1 MIVVVD
7 ASLAAK
13 WMLWETDTRDALR
26 FLYYKDRS
34 VCGPDLLFIEVA
46 AAIVARANARKEIV
60 PDALKALEKWT
71 IAWGEHVVRPHRVTQ
86 RRLYEAGKLAIA
98 LGHPLKDCIYLAL
111 AIELSCPLATCDR
124 KLVRK
129 AASVYPE
136 VKLLHEFELADD
148 GIFGPNDKGI
158 R

>member
-13 WMLWETDTRDALR
+13 WMLWEAESRDALR
-26 FLYYKDRS
+26 FLYYKGRDL
-34 VCGPDLLFIEVA
+34 CGPDLLFTEVA
-46 AAIVARANARKEIV
+46 AAIVARANEKKGIEA
-60 PDALKALEKWT
+60 DALEALRKWT

-86 RRLYEAGKLAIA
+86 RRLYEAGKLAIT

-124 KLVRK
+124 KLVRR
-129 AASVYPE
+129 AARIYPQ
-136 VKLLHEFELADD
+136 VKLLHDFELADD
-148 GIFGPNDKGI
+148 AIFLPRRK
-158 R
+158 

>member
-13 WMLWETDTRDALR
+13 WMLWEADSRDALR
-26 FLYYKDRS
+26 FLYHQGRDLR
-34 VCGPDLLFIEVA
+34 GPDLLFTEVA
-46 AAIVARANARKEIV
+46 AAIVARANARKDIAA
-60 PDALKALEKWT
+60 DALEALRKWT
-71 IAWGEHVVRPHRVTQ
+71 VAWGAQVVRPHRVTQ
-86 RRLYEAGKLAIA
+86 RRLFEAGKLAVT

-129 AASVYPE
+129 AASLYPD
-136 VKLLHEFELADD
+136 VKSLHEFELADD
-148 GIFGPNDKGI
+148 GIFAPA